1 MSRAVI
7 APRFAERKEAKR
19 KTPRPPSFWGRIVF
33 WLVFLL
39 LAVLLGLWLQF
50 RFPELSR
57 CFEPAPESETEPEGE
72 VSIVP
77 TGTGEAHARE
87 SSDTGVR
94 ITVRPARQDADRPLR
109 DGGEK

>member
-33 WLVFLL
+33 WLVFLS
-39 LAVLLGLWLQF
+39 LAVMAGLWLQF
-50 RFPELSR
+50 RFPGLAR
-57 CFEPAPESETEPEGE
+57 LFEPAPEPEPAPEGE

-77 TGTGEAHARE
+77 TGTGGERARE
-87 SSDTGVR
+87 PSDTGVR
-94 ITVRPARQDADRPLR
+94 ITVRPVRQDADRPLR